1 MFFAVELGFANSRL
15 PFCRSRRMI
24 LKEAENS
31 MRFFGGFVQ
40 PAKTAQNEFSLSLG
54 NILGNI
60 FFIADLSVIF

>member
-1 MFFAVELGFANSRL
+1 MFFAVELGFVNSRL

-24 LKEAENS
+24 LKETENS

-54 NILGNI
+54 NI